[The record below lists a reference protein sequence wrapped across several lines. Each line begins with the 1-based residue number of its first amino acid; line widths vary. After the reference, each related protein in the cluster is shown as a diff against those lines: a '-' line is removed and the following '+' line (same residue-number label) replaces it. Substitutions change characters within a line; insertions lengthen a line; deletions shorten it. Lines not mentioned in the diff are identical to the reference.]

1 MLGEPKPNKQK
12 NINNIR
18 MEHLKLDEGLRTI
31 IKTMLGFKDKTED
44 EENKDIENFVKENI
58 GEEYSYHQVQTFI
71 KLFISQYKKFP
82 GKKIIITDS
91 NERDITKKCI
101 DDFTKATKYFTN
113 SGFSK
118 LLMKIKDIKKI
129 DKFDL
134 CLKAYQN
141 DLNNKEFKTLFYV
154 DPKTRK
160 CRIVDLGETV
170 QINKKQIKNK
180 EVDIIYLFDATGSMG
195 PELGA
200 ANQLVIR
207 IFNDLKKKFEENNL
221 DFKFGIVYY
230 GDELAGKRYRSN
242 YSDKENGYFD
252 LTNDMNKLQ
261 KNISTVKP
269 DGGWGEHA
277 DWVAG
282 YDLALNRIN
291 WRNGSKLII
300 HIADDGAHGEEF
312 SKGDKF
318 PEQGDIL
325 IKKIKECVNRN
336 INIIGFKIGNEPE
349 QSFEKLKEIND
360 EYKISIGKNSQF
372 VEIYEFNRDK
382 VQDEFYTLVME
393 AATEV
398 ANLTYHYLKKLK
410 DMLDLPN
417 DIEDKED
424 KNKSKN
430 KNSLL
435 SLSAILE
442 LNPDKDEKEQDKD
455 KQDKFNYVITDDNY
469 KKMVL
474 LIYRIQANIPVIIMG
489 ETGCGK
495 TALIKKLN
503 QILNNGKNLVKTQ
516 NIHPGITDEDICE
529 FIKKINKEA
538 KDNNEKEYWVFFDE
552 INTCLSFTLLTEI
565 FINRTF
571 NGEKLEGNI
580 RLIGACNPYR
590 KKNDNTESCGLIR
603 EDDENDKRVYK
614 VNQLPFSLLY
624 YVFSFGTITKED
636 EEKYIGSIIEKLFNL
651 YDIREREM
659 HRFTK
664 EAISECHS
672 FLRESFNEP
681 SIVSLRE
688 ISRFVECVKF
698 FKSYFEK
705 KGKADQIKIS
715 KINSI
720 ICSIYICYYIR
731 IINDGERSRFNQKLN
746 GKLLDIINSYSE
758 KNNENDDENNQGNLL
773 NKVKYIP
780 VQVYMRKNN
789 IQHFDEFLER
799 EEDFL
804 LEQIELDKGIGK
816 NQLLK
821 ENIFLLFLSVVT
833 KIPLIIVGKPG
844 TGKSLSAQLIYNSM
858 RGKYSKSE
866 FFKNYPEIYQIY
878 FQGSESTS
886 PEEVEKLFEDAKK
899 LCKNSKNK
907 NQNTLYMILFDE
919 LGLAEKSPTNPLKVL
934 HANLEYS
941 GNKDGI
947 CFIGISNYSLDPA
960 KVNRAFYLSVPNLE
974 SLPDRVKET
983 AKSIVESISSELTN
997 DDNIKIF
1004 NIISEAY
1011 YLYKD
1016 YLILIKELIVL
1027 KQYYNKIDEKDK
1039 NDFMSKTLKEIKE
1052 KVDDEGYNLF
1062 KELLKK
1068 EKKIKTEFHG
1078 NRDFYNI
1085 IKGVALEGS
1094 KLSEFQNDIV
1104 PFIESYIE
1112 RNFGGISYEIDIDFK
1127 LELKDISQKFNNVK
1141 NILKGINKKPKK
1153 KKDVTNKENI
1163 KKVSSVYLF
1172 KKIYNLACEEV
1183 EKKLFKQYQINENNM
1198 INYNLNKCINDN
1210 INDNNGRYLL
1220 LEIKP
1225 NLSALIVKNI
1235 KIENP
1240 EKKDIE
1246 FINGSQFSDDN
1257 NKDYKYSK
1265 VNEIQEYADQPDKLI
1280 ILQNLNQIQAYLY
1293 DVYNMNYKIIDEQ
1306 KYARIC
1312 LDNFEQLTRVSDS
1325 FRIIILVDKKFINS
1339 VDNAFLNRLEKIQ
1352 IHFSDLLDD
1361 KEKLLVKEIIEEI
1374 KLKEYIKEEKSR
1386 FNYDLNNLI
1395 INCGKEEIGG
1405 LVYNSFIEKKGKK
1418 VFDKDEIN
1426 DIKAKIYNKIS
1437 YLLPQDIIM
1446 ILPKSNELR
1455 KKYESKNY
1463 NNLEGYLKDLNSK
1476 IIDYKISIIYTFSGI
1491 ADHIEGFDNN
1501 DMEFMISE
1509 ISKESQL
1516 KEKLD
1521 EIINRNS
1528 NKGDSKSCIILIH
1541 FEQFNSNKI
1550 QFVSDYIMK
1559 YNKDYDLKKDNKDN
1573 YKYIFII
1580 HVQRIIIFENEGNN
1594 ELKNKQNTIYSI
1606 PNIDN
1611 DINQLFIDNLNG
1623 LNISLSLLLNNDLK
1637 EAMKNNSN
1645 LMNLDEEFNNSLL
1658 NFVYEE
1664 MKKKRNSNILN
1675 ETLDIEEDDI
1685 KKYYDKIEEYM
1696 KNDKDFKKE
1705 IIKKVNDSIDIDTKS
1720 LFDKMLEEKNINKK
1734 SIDIISCILKYYKEN
1749 IFKENL
1755 YSIFKVLEDNNI
1767 LTTLIETKNKNN
1779 KLDNNIINE
1788 LKKEILKLIK
1798 IENKIYEP
1806 KFLFNYKIPGFYN
1819 FYKNLS
1825 YDINNNISIEYFNNE
1840 KKLREYFDDE
1850 PEKMKKEFH
1859 KKEELLLNLLIDIS
1873 QDKYKFYFDIMK
1885 KILEKSP
1892 DLIIDDYITFYLDKY
1907 FESYT
1912 KSSNRIIKLLLK
1924 LRFSSEKNEI
1934 IKKNEYNS
1942 IAIILVKIMWIES
1955 NVNYI
1960 KNIINIFN
1968 NAKEIIINDN
1978 EGNKLYKMIED
1989 LIDGND
1995 VIINYIVDENRN
2007 PEHTTEVNECFYKIL
2022 ASLCLNLTSNKIKLT
2037 KSMDI
2042 AENIQKNELEIIY
2055 YNDQLK
2061 IINNI
2066 LQILNYDLI
2075 LYLNEIYIIDEFIR
2089 ILDYKLFKGKIN
2101 IINIEK
2107 IRNNLRESSVIIQKN
2122 QTNKIKNLRSNF
2134 INLYDLLKEEEIEEK
2149 YKKEYYDTLK
2159 YIFLKEIKKVND
2171 LTYRANIINILINE
2185 KEIIKNS
2192 NDIFQIILYYR
2203 YLYNPEYKKAINNLL
2218 LGKDETIINI
2228 ESNLNEQNDN
2238 YFELSETLIYF
2249 FEKNS
2254 LIYLQKILNKETLE
2268 GEPKNIFKDSIKYLN
2283 TLLKNPKE
2291 KSLIGKLVNITKL
2304 FCFGYIKAFCF
2315 TFIKMNEKGKIKPDN
2330 IIEIINSHDIKNMI
2344 KLYIYKIIYNLNDRK
2359 IDVFMNETSKEEYKL
2374 YKYNNFNMFI
2384 KFNEEDEKEFNNG
2397 IKTLDN
2403 DNYNSIYNILL
2414 KNKNDNK
2421 FNNIISNR
2429 EINSDGK
2436 LCFDN
2441 FYVAACYLVLSDLKK
2456 NDEFSENYKN
2466 FYKNVCEPLN
2476 KKEDSKDKILIND
2489 KLLILIQFLFDPSK
2503 FSDLKKNNE
2512 IKPKDIEALLY
2523 GYRYCLNEIAE
2534 EYDDEDE
2541 GKIFSVLYD
2550 MNKLNYLSEKLFP
2563 GSDTEDKQYYDLY
2576 YQIEN
2581 HFEKQP
2587 NAGCYIC
2594 LCDKDKGYYHSISS
2608 GFPRSSDNSVCPICG
2623 KEIGAK
2629 EKYTEITNDEE
2640 KINIK
2645 IYEPI
2650 KRDNYFRIF
2659 KDEQE
2664 VNAIK
2669 NDKSKKYML
2678 KVKNM
2683 TKEQFKEKYI
2693 IPLYKQEKGLHKINE
2708 NKFKKDDKVIRNLNQ
2723 ISYRLLNYILYSH
2736 LFFAKLY
2743 LDSKNVDTSCFDLY
2757 LPVLP
2762 KGQMT
2767 WINTINECF
2776 ILLKKELSK
2785 IGIKQIEI
2793 FMNLIFVELFNKLHD
2808 KNCIETY
2815 DDLIEFENDLNILIN
2830 NKIDDTK
2837 KEIERYKKIEEQ
2849 NCKEK
2854 TSAIALLKETYNKEN
2869 YDPTEYPYYEYF
2881 YYTDYIDEKYLDN
2894 ILEHEDKNSYPI
2906 LNKYLEYKRINKI
2919 DDDKYSIN
2927 NLIIFNGVLNLFNE
2941 KYSNKIPKE
2950 TGEKQILKDS
2960 DIYQNMNNIKSID
2973 NFIKIYNNFKLEDKG
2988 KKLKLNANENSI
3000 SDFFLYDDN
3009 KYGKSYKEIYREFIK
3024 KQNEKLEELLDLK
3037 IKNYTLKSTSKIK
3050 INIQQ
3055 IKEKEI
3061 FTYDTHNNFNFTDI
3075 IFNSS
3080 YRKIIDTKKYED
3092 YNEFIIDLNSIETRI
3107 TDSLL
3112 KGKKLLK
3119 NELIEFRYNDEVFSN
3134 EIDDVIFNFEHKY
3147 TICDINIKDKVEIY
3161 NYVIDNKGN
3170 NEKYRN
3176 IITDFFTLMEYL
3188 IKINKNNYKGDIGN
3202 TQISEI
3208 IKNIMN
3214 ISKDFKDI
3222 FKDKNDDKDKEIYLT
3237 VNKTSNIFSYYLKLI
3252 FKYIKEDIEKYQE
3265 KGSAIDK
3272 NKINSFFSKKS
3283 IINKESLAN
3292 AIRMFISVV
3301 LYREKDKD
3309 KIKTNK
3315 KNIIGYLH
3323 KKDLWENKIYTNEKF
3338 EKNIDEIKS
3347 FKIAI
3352 KEILWFYNLINDVE
3366 EDYEKDVIEYLQN
3379 IQKEE
3384 EKSEENDEETNNQG
3398 NNINKE
3404 EDSGSDFALDSD
3416 DDDNN
3421 NTNTRKRAD

>member
-1 MLGEPKPNKQK
+1 M
-12 NINNIR
+12 
-18 MEHLKLDEGLRTI
+18 
-31 IKTMLGFKDKTED
+31 
-44 EENKDIENFVKENI
+44 
-58 GEEYSYHQVQTFI
+58 
-71 KLFISQYKKFP
+71 
-82 GKKIIITDS
+82 
-91 NERDITKKCI
+91 
-101 DDFTKATKYFTN
+101 
-113 SGFSK
+113 
-118 LLMKIKDIKKI
+118 
-129 DKFDL
+129 
-134 CLKAYQN
+134 
-141 DLNNKEFKTLFYV
+141 
-154 DPKTRK
+154 
-160 CRIVDLGETV
+160 
-170 QINKKQIKNK
+170 
-180 EVDIIYLFDATGSMG
+180 
-195 PELGA
+195 
-200 ANQLVIR
+200 
-207 IFNDLKKKFEENNL
+207 
-221 DFKFGIVYY
+221 
-230 GDELAGKRYRSN
+230 
-242 YSDKENGYFD
+242 
-252 LTNDMNKLQ
+252 
-261 KNISTVKP
+261 
-269 DGGWGEHA
+269 
-277 DWVAG
+277 
-282 YDLALNRIN
+282 
-291 WRNGSKLII
+291 
-300 HIADDGAHGEEF
+300 
-312 SKGDKF
+312 
-318 PEQGDIL
+318 
-325 IKKIKECVNRN
+325 
-336 INIIGFKIGNEPE
+336 
-349 QSFEKLKEIND
+349 
-360 EYKISIGKNSQF
+360 
-372 VEIYEFNRDK
+372 
-382 VQDEFYTLVME
+382 
-393 AATEV
+393 
-398 ANLTYHYLKKLK
+398 
-410 DMLDLPN
+410 
-417 DIEDKED
+417 
-424 KNKSKN
+424 
-430 KNSLL
+430 
-435 SLSAILE
+435 
-442 LNPDKDEKEQDKD
+442 
-455 KQDKFNYVITDDNY
+455 
-469 KKMVL
+469 
-474 LIYRIQANIPVIIMG
+474 
-489 ETGCGK
+489 
-495 TALIKKLN
+495 
-503 QILNNGKNLVKTQ
+503 
-516 NIHPGITDEDICE
+516 
-529 FIKKINKEA
+529 
-538 KDNNEKEYWVFFDE
+538 
-552 INTCLSFTLLTEI
+552 
-565 FINRTF
+565 
-571 NGEKLEGNI
+571 
-580 RLIGACNPYR
+580 
-590 KKNDNTESCGLIR
+590 IR
-603 EDDENDKRVYK
+603 EDEENDKRVYK

-624 YVFSFGTITKED
+624 HVFSFGTITKED

-651 YDIREREM
+651 YDIKEREM

-664 EAISECHS
+664 EAISECHN

-688 ISRFVECVKF
+688 ISRFVECVRF

-731 IINDGERSRFNQKLN
+731 IVNDGERSRFNQKLN

-758 KNNENDDENNQGNLL
+758 EKNPEDDDENNQNNLW

-780 VQVYMRKNN
+780 VRNYMRNNN
-789 IQHFDEFLER
+789 INQFDKFLEK
-799 EEDFL
+799 EEEFL

-821 ENIFLLFLSVVT
+821 ENLFLLFLSVVT

-858 RGKYSKSE
+858 RGNYSKSD
-866 FFKNYPEIYQIY
+866 FFKNYPEIYQIF

-899 LCKNSKNK
+899 LCENSKKK

-934 HANLEYS
+934 HSNLEYS

-974 SLPDRVKET
+974 NLPDRVKET
-983 AKSIVESISSELTN
+983 AKSIVESISNELIN

-1004 NIISEAY
+1004 NIISQAY

-1027 KQYYNKIDEKDK
+1027 KQYYNKINEKDK
-1039 NDFMSKTLKEIKE
+1039 NEFMSKTLKEIKE
-1052 KVDDEGYNLF
+1052 KVEDDGYNLF

-1094 KLSEFQNDIV
+1094 KLSNFQYDII

-1127 LELKDISQKFNNVK
+1127 LELKDISKKFNNIK

-1153 KKDVTNKENI
+1153 KKDSVDTNKENI
-1163 KKVSSVYLF
+1163 IKVSSVYIF

-1183 EKKLFKQYQINENNM
+1183 EKKSFKQYQINENNM
-1198 INYNLNKCINDN
+1198 LNYNLNKCINDN
-1210 INDNNGRYLL
+1210 INDNNSRYLL

-1246 FINGSQFSDDN
+1246 FINGSQFPDDN

-1293 DVYNMNYKIIDEQ
+1293 DLYNMNYKIIDEQ

-1312 LDNFEQLTRVSDS
+1312 LDNNSEQLTRVSES
-1325 FRIIILVDKKFINS
+1325 FRILILVDKKFVGS

-1361 KEKLLVKEIIEEI
+1361 KKKLLVKEILETI

-1405 LVYNSFIEKKGKK
+1405 LIYNSFIEKKGKK
-1418 VFDKDEIN
+1418 VFDENEID

-1437 YLLPQDIIM
+1437 DLLPQDIIM

-1509 ISKESQL
+1509 INKESQL

-1521 EIINRNS
+1521 EIINRNN
-1528 NKGDSKSCIILIH
+1528 NKGDSKTCIILIH

-1559 YNKDYDLKKDNKDN
+1559 YNKDYDLKKNNKDN

-1580 HVQRIIIFENEGNN
+1580 HVQRIMLLENEGNN

-1623 LNISLSLLLNNDLK
+1623 LNISLSLLLNYDLK

-1645 LMNLDEEFNNSLL
+1645 LMNLDEEFDNSLL

-1664 MKKKRNSNILN
+1664 MKKKRNSDVLN
-1675 ETLDIEEDDI
+1675 ETLNIEEDYI
-1685 KKYYDKIEEYM
+1685 KKYYDRIEEYM

-1705 IIKKVNDSIDIDTKS
+1705 IIKKVNDSIDVDTKS

-1734 SIDIISCILKYYKEN
+1734 SIDVISCILKYYKEN

-1767 LTTLIETKNKNN
+1767 LTTLIETKNKNC
-1779 KLDNNIINE
+1779 KLDNSIINE
-1788 LKKEILKLIK
+1788 LKKEALKLIK

-1819 FYKNLS
+1819 FYKNLN
-1825 YDINNNISIEYFNNE
+1825 YDINNNISVEYFNNE
-1840 KKLREYFDDE
+1840 KKLREYFDNE

-1859 KKEELLLNLLIDIS
+1859 KNEELLLNLLIEIS

-1907 FESYT
+1907 FKSYT

-1934 IKKNEYNS
+1934 IKKNEYDNV
-1942 IAIILVKIMWIES
+1942 AIILVKIMWIES

-1968 NAKEIIINDN
+1968 NAKDIIINDN
-1978 EGNKLYKMIED
+1978 DGNKLCKMIENLLD
-1989 LIDGND
+1989 DNNI
-1995 VIINYIVDENRN
+1995 IINYIVDENRN
-2007 PEHTTEVNECFYKIL
+2007 PEHTREVNECFYKIL

-2042 AENIQKNELEIIY
+2042 AENIKKNELEIIY

-2122 QTNKIKNLRSNF
+2122 QTNKIKNLISNF
-2134 INLYDLLKEEEIEEK
+2134 TSLYDLLKEEEIDEK

-2159 YIFLKEIKKVND
+2159 YIFLNEIKKVND
-2171 LTYRANIINILINE
+2171 ITYRATIINILINE
-2185 KEIIKNS
+2185 KEIIKYS
-2192 NDIFQIILYYR
+2192 NDIFQIILLDR

-2218 LGKDETIINI
+2218 LGKEETIISI
-2228 ESNLNEQNDN
+2228 ERNLNEHNDN
-2238 YFELSETLIYF
+2238 YLELSETLIYF

-2254 LIYLQKILNKETLE
+2254 LIYLEKILNKETLE
-2268 GEPKNIFKDSIKYLN
+2268 GEPKDIFKESIKFLN
-2283 TLLKNPKE
+2283 TLMKNPKE
-2291 KSLIGKLVNITKL
+2291 KSLIGRLVNITKL
-2304 FCFGYIKAFCF
+2304 FCFGYIKTFCF

-2330 IIEIINSHDIKNMI
+2330 IIELINSHDIKNMI
-2344 KLYIYKIIYNLNDRK
+2344 KLYIYKIIYNLNYRK

-2374 YKYNNFNMFI
+2374 YKYNNFNNFI

-2403 DNYNSIYNILL
+2403 ENYNSIYNILL
-2414 KNKNDNK
+2414 KNKNDCGFGNV
-2421 FNNIISNR
+2421 ISNK

-2441 FYVAACYLVLSDLKK
+2441 FYVASYYLVLSNLKK
-2456 NDEFSENYKN
+2456 SDEFSENYIN
-2466 FYKNVCEPLN
+2466 FYEKICEPLN
-2476 KKEDSKDKILIND
+2476 KNEDSKDKILISD
-2489 KLLILIQFLFDPSK
+2489 KLLILVKLLFDPSK
-2503 FSDLKKNNE
+2503 FLEIKEKYE

-2534 EYDDEDE
+2534 EYDDEDNE
-2541 GKIFSVLYD
+2541 KIFSVLYD
-2550 MNKLNYLSEKLFP
+2550 INKLNYLTEKLFP

-2608 GFPRSSDNSVCPICG
+2608 GYPRSSDNSVCPICG

-2629 EKYTEITNDEE
+2629 EKYTEIIRDEE

-2650 KRDNYFRIF
+2650 KRENYFRVF

-2669 NDKSKKYML
+2669 NDKNKRYML
-2678 KVKNM
+2678 NVKYM
-2683 TKEQFKEKYI
+2683 TKEKFKKEYI

-2708 NKFKKDDKVIRNLNQ
+2708 NKFKKDDKAIRNLNQ
-2723 ISYRLLNYILYSH
+2723 ITYRLLNYILYSH

-2757 LPVLP
+2757 LPVHHE
-2762 KGQMT
+2762 GQMS

-2776 ILLKKELSK
+2776 ILLQKELSK
-2785 IGIKQIEI
+2785 IGIKQIDI

-2815 DDLIEFENDLNILIN
+2815 DDLVGFEDDLNILIN
-2830 NKIDDTK
+2830 NKIEDTK
-2837 KEIERYKKIEEQ
+2837 NEIQRYKKIEEQ

-2854 TSAIALLKETYNKEN
+2854 TSAIALLKETYNN
-2869 YDPTEYPYYEYF
+2869 YDQNEYPYYEYF

-2894 ILEHEDKNSYPI
+2894 ILEHEDKEKYPI

-2919 DDDKYSIN
+2919 TDDKYSIN
-2927 NLIIFNGVLNLFNE
+2927 NLILFNGVLNLFNE
-2941 KYSNKIPKE
+2941 KYSNKISKE
-2950 TGEKQILKDS
+2950 NGEKQILKDS
-2960 DIYQNMNNIKSID
+2960 DIYQNTNNIKSID
-2973 NFIKIYNNFKLEDKG
+2973 NFIKIYNSFKLEDKG

-3009 KYGKSYKEIYREFIK
+3009 KYGKSYKEIYKEFIK
-3024 KQNEKLEELLDLK
+3024 RQNEKLEELLDLK

-3061 FTYDTHNNFNFTDI
+3061 FTYDTHNNFNFTEI

-3080 YRKIIDTKKYED
+3080 YRKIISTKKYED

-3161 NYVIDNKGN
+3161 NYVIENKGN
-3170 NEKYRN
+3170 NEKYKN

-3188 IKINKNNYKGDIGN
+3188 IKISKNNNKEDTGN
-3202 TQISEI
+3202 TQISKVNE
-3208 IKNIMN
+3208 NIRN
-3214 ISKDFKDI
+3214 ISKDFKDL
-3222 FKDKNDDKDKEIYLT
+3222 FKDANDDKDKDIYLT

-3252 FKYIKEDIEKYQE
+3252 FKYIKADIEKYQE
-3265 KGSAIDK
+3265 KSSTIDK
-3272 NKINSFFSKKS
+3272 NKINTFFSKNP
-3283 IINKESLAN
+3283 IITRESLAD

-3338 EKNIDEIKS
+3338 EKNIGEIKS
-3347 FKIAI
+3347 FNIAI
-3352 KEILWFYNLINDVE
+3352 KEILWFYNLINDAE

-3379 IQKEE
+3379 IKKEE
-3384 EKSEENDEETNNQG
+3384 EKSEENEEDNNLE
-3398 NNINKE
+3398 NNKNKE
-3404 EDSGSDFALDSD
+3404 EESESNFSLDSD
-3416 DDDNN
+3416 TEDNN
-3421 NTNTRKRAD
+3421 NTNTKKRAV